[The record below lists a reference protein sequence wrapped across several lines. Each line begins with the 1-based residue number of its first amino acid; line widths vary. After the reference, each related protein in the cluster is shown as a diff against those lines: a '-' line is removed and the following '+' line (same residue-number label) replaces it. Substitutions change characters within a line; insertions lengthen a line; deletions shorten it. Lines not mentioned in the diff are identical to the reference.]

1 MNYDPAISNIVNITN
16 CKKEMMEVISAS
28 ELTVS
33 EIITESSEVSG
44 EGSDKRIQSAL
55 KAVVS
60 RNS

>member
-1 MNYDPAISNIVNITN
+1 
-16 CKKEMMEVISAS
+16 MEVISAS